1 MEKGKWVTLV
11 LSLLVTMGLMVVN
24 PVVAQELELIKLED
38 CLNWFKQDPGEPQF
52 KPGDV
57 LTYKDI
63 EKLKPWIPREF
74 WSAIFFPEMEMKI
87 GPTRDYSPHPAYL
100 EATKKFGGQTKIGPK
115 GELVNYV
122 AGYPFPPDSINLGDP
137 QAGTKLVWNWDRRWQ
152 NEGLGIPVVEVRLMS
167 PGGRVDRAIGL
178 TYKRLYY
185 NHRADLS
192 ENNYTIDAPDAKEFQ
207 YKEWVQAY
215 KPFDIKDTTFVTFRY
230 VDFFK
235 KDDAWAYVPAL
246 RRVRRLSMAARADSF
261 LGTEYTMDDFYNFAG
276 RPLEWEWKLIARRK
290 MLVPL
295 GVDTESYKEFY
306 GPLKLVPHTRWE
318 IRDTWV
324 VENIPKWDRHPYSR
338 KLFYCDAQT
347 MYSTWTSA
355 WDKKNDLWKG
365 FVLFWYWS
373 EDGYNP
379 INKGLRLPVVTNL
392 ITYDYQNNKGTI
404 VWIGEEGVALQGI
417 PGESKERISGTM
429 AVKYFDINRLTRG
442 R

>member
-1 MEKGKWVTLV
+1 MKKGKWVALI
-11 LSLLVTMGLMVVN
+11 LSLLVTMGLMAGN
-24 PVVAQELELIKLED
+24 PILAQEPELVKLDE

-74 WSAIFFPEMEMKI
+74 WSAIFFPEMEIKI

-100 EATKKFGGQTKIGPK
+100 EATKKFANETKIGPK

-122 AGYPFPPDSINLGDP
+122 AGYPFPPDSIKLGDP
-137 QAGTKLVWNWDRRWQ
+137 QAGSKLVWNWDYRWQ
-152 NEGLGIPVVEVRLMS
+152 NEGYGLPSWEARLMS
-167 PGGRVDRAIGL
+167 PGGTMDRNIGGF
-178 TYKRLYY
+178 YKRLYY
-185 NHRADLS
+185 NHRADLP
-192 ENNYTIDAPDAKEFQ
+192 ENNYVIAAPDAKDFQ
-207 YKEWVQAY
+207 YKEWVQAT

-230 VDFFK
+230 VDPFK
-235 KDDAWAYVPAL
+235 EDDAWAYVPAL

-261 LGTEYTMDDFYNFAG
+261 LGTEYTMDDFYNFSG
-276 RPLEWEWKLIARRK
+276 RPLEWTWNLIAKRK

-295 GVDTESYKEFY
+295 GVDAEAYTEFY
-306 GPLKLVPHTRWE
+306 GPLKLVPHARWE

-324 VENIPKWDRHPYSR
+324 MENTPKWERHPYGR
-338 KLFYCDAQT
+338 KLFYSDAQT

-355 WDKKNDLWKG
+355 WDKKNELWKG

-379 INKGLRLPVVTNL
+379 ANKGLRLPVATNL

-404 VWIGEEGVALQGI
+404 IWVGGATYQGI
-417 PGESKERISGTM
+417 PGESKDKVSGAM